1 MKPHT
6 LLGEPYDRI
15 DTPALLVDYDIL
27 KHNIERVQKAH
38 EAVGLQMRPH
48 IKAHK
53 TPEIAHM
60 QIRAGAI
67 GVTCAKIAEAE
78 VMATAGIEDIFIANC
93 IVGPPK
99 MKRLVALAK
108 RVPKLSVAVESTQG
122 ARELNNAFDDAGMTC
137 DVIIELDTGAGR
149 AGVLPERAVDFA
161 GALEAFSALKLKGIM
176 AYAGAAYKKRG
187 DEGFRQAAREE
198 VEVMTRIAEAMNSAG
213 YAVEVVS
220 GGCTPTAG
228 RYEEKG
234 ALTEVR
240 PGTYCLND
248 YNQVDMGACSRDDVA
263 ATVLSTI
270 VAIPAPERAILD
282 AGTKSLAQ
290 QVSPITEGFG
300 WILDKE
306 YGNIHKTNDEH
317 GFLNIARMEATVE
330 IGEKLRI
337 IPPRICT
344 CLNLYD
350 YLYVIKN
357 GLIRDI
363 WRIEAR
369 GANT

>member
-1 MKPHT
+1 MNTHP
-6 LLGEPYDRI
+6 LLGESYDRI
-15 DTPALLVDYDIL
+15 DTPALLVDYRIL
-27 KHNIERVQKAH
+27 KRNIERVQKAH
-38 EAVGLQMRPH
+38 DEVGLQMRPH

-60 QIRAGAI
+60 QIQAGAI

-93 IVGPPK
+93 IVGRPK
-99 MKRLVALAK
+99 MRRLVALAK
-108 RVPKLSVAVESTQG
+108 RVPKLSVAVESTEA
-122 ARELNNAFDDAGMTC
+122 ARELHNAFDNAGMTC

-161 GALEAFSALKLKGIM
+161 GALEAFSALTLKGIM

-187 DEGFRQAAREE
+187 DEGFREAAREE
-198 VEVMTRIAEAMNSAG
+198 TRVMGQIADEIRSAG
-213 YAVEVVS
+213 YALEVVS

-234 ALTEVR
+234 GLTEVR

-248 YNQVDMGACSRDDVA
+248 HNQVDMGACSREDVA
-263 ATVLSTI
+263 ATVLSTV

-300 WILDKE
+300 WLVDKE
-306 YGNIHKTNDEH
+306 CGNIHKTNDEH
-317 GFLNIARMEATVE
+317 GFLNLTRMEATVE
-330 IGEKLRI
+330 VGEKLRI

-350 YLYVIKN
+350 YLYVIKD
-357 GLIRDI
+357 GMIRDI